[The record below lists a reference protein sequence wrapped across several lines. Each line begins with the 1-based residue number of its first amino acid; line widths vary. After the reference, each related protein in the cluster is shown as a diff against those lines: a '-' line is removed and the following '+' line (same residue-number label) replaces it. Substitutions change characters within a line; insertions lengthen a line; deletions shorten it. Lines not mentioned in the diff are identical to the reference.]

1 MWLNGDRASRTYIGW
16 MGYSRRVAHMPK
28 TEGKEPGALEAQILP
43 SAVPSHSIL
52 RSSVKNLTSPFSATF
67 SQPKKFCGNPQRP
80 SVTRRDRS
88 KLAPEVAARFLSF
101 NSLLA
106 SVLASKSEVRSA
118 RAGATWRLTAARPAR
133 PRESARLVAFA
144 FFVVGA
150 LAAALTY
157 ARIRDRCVR
166 FVSQRARKLHTHFPP
181 RARAHHALM
190 HSSAGATHDA
200 RRRSR
205 RVDETTVRSLSLSLS
220 PPLRRP
226 IVTSRVVIDR
236 ASTPPIDPS
245 TVSRGATT
253 AREGWTT
260 ERATRVRSIGSTS
273 HLHNLRVDGEHVS
286 RQTRSDDDDDDDD
299 DDRRR
304 RRTTDRRHDPSTDR
318 VPRANSS

>member
-1 MWLNGDRASRTYIGW
+1 MWLNGDRASLTYIGW

-52 RSSVKNLTSPFSATF
+52 RSSVKYLTSPLSATF

-166 FVSQRARKLHTHFPP
+166 FVSQRARKLYTHPLV
-181 RARAHHALM
+181 RALVHSCTHSHACTHALI
-190 HSSAGATHDA
+190 HSSAGGTHDA
-200 RRRSR
+200 RRRAR
-205 RVDETTVRSLSLSLS
+205 RVDERPVRSLSFSLPT
-220 PPLRRP
+220 PPPSSHRHRSRRHR
-226 IVTSRVVIDR
+226 SRLHASDPSIDR
-236 ASTPPIDPS
+236 A
-245 TVSRGATT
+245 RGAYLEATT
-253 AREGWTT
+253 VREGWTKET
-260 ERATRVRSIGSTS
+260 SRRVEGRRSIDRVRDAPEQS
-273 HLHNLRVDGEHVS
+273 S
-286 RQTRSDDDDDDDD
+286 RGR
-299 DDRRR
+299 
-304 RRTTDRRHDPSTDR
+304 
-318 VPRANSS
+318 

>member
-67 SQPKKFCGNPQRP
+67 SHPKKFCGNPQRP

-166 FVSQRARKLHTHFPP
+166 FVSQRARKLHTHSPP
-181 RARAHHALM
+181 RARARIHRARARALIM
-190 HSSAGATHDA
+190 RSCIHPPGPRTTRVDA
-200 RRRSR
+200 RVASTRRPFVLSPSLPLPPPPSSHRHLTRRHRSR
-205 RVDETTVRSLSLSLS
+205 LHASDRS
-220 PPLRRP
+220 
-226 IVTSRVVIDR
+226 IDR
-236 ASTPPIDPS
+236 ISRCDHRARGMDDRTSDARSIDRVHLAPAQS
-245 TVSRGATT
+245 SRG
-253 AREGWTT
+253 R
-260 ERATRVRSIGSTS
+260 
-273 HLHNLRVDGEHVS
+273 
-286 RQTRSDDDDDDDD
+286 
-299 DDRRR
+299 
-304 RRTTDRRHDPSTDR
+304 
-318 VPRANSS
+318 

>member
-52 RSSVKNLTSPFSATF
+52 RSSVKYLTSPLSATF

-166 FVSQRARKLHTHFPP
+166 FVSQRARKLYTHPLVRALVHSCTHSFIRRGHSRRASTRSSRRRETRSFSLVLSPHPPSIVPSSPIASSPIAPP
-181 RARAHHALM
+181 RL
-190 HSSAGATHDA
+190 
-200 RRRSR
+200 RS
-205 RVDETTVRSLSLSLS
+205 
-220 PPLRRP
+220 
-226 IVTSRVVIDR
+226 IDR
-236 ASTPPIDPS
+236 A
-245 TVSRGATT
+245 RGAYLEATT
-253 AREGWTT
+253 VREGWTKET
-260 ERATRVRSIGSTS
+260 SRRVEGRRSIDRVRDAPEQS
-273 HLHNLRVDGEHVS
+273 S
-286 RQTRSDDDDDDDD
+286 RGR
-299 DDRRR
+299 
-304 RRTTDRRHDPSTDR
+304 
-318 VPRANSS
+318 

>member
-67 SQPKKFCGNPQRP
+67 SHPKKFCGNPQRP

-166 FVSQRARKLHTHFPP
+166 FVSQRARKLYTHPLVRALVHSCTHFI
-181 RARAHHALM
+181 RALM
-190 HSSAGATHDA
+190 HSFIHPPGALTT
-200 RRRSR
+200 
-205 RVDETTVRSLSLSLS
+205 RVDALVASTRDPFVLSRSLS
-220 PPLRRP
+220 PPLVHRP
-226 IVTSRVVIDR
+226 IVTDRVVTDR
-236 ASTPPIDPS
+236 ASTPPIHRS
-245 TVSRGATT
+245 IVRAGRISRRPPCERDG
-253 AREGWTT
+253 RERRLDASRDG
-260 ERATRVRSIGSTS
+260 VRSIGSAT
-273 HLHNLRVDGEHVS
+273 HLNNLRVDGEHVS
-286 RQTRSDDDDDDDD
+286 RC
-299 DDRRR
+299 
-304 RRTTDRRHDPSTDR
+304 
-318 VPRANSS
+318 NS

>member
-52 RSSVKNLTSPFSATF
+52 RSSVKYLTSPLSATF

-157 ARIRDRCVR
+157 AGIRDRCVR
-166 FVSQRARKLHTHFPP
+166 FVSQRARKLYTHPLVRALVHSCTHFI
-181 RARAHHALM
+181 RALM
-190 HSSAGATHDA
+190 HSFIHPPGALTT
-200 RRRSR
+200 
-205 RVDETTVRSLSLSLS
+205 RVDALVASTRDPFVLSRSLS
-220 PPLRRP
+220 PPPPPSSHRHRSRRHR
-226 IVTSRVVIDR
+226 SRLHASDPSIDR
-236 ASTPPIDPS
+236 A
-245 TVSRGATT
+245 RGAYLEATT
-253 AREGWTT
+253 VREGWTRET
-260 ERATRVRSIGSTS
+260 SRRVEGRRSIDRVRDAPEQS
-273 HLHNLRVDGEHVS
+273 S
-286 RQTRSDDDDDDDD
+286 RGR
-299 DDRRR
+299 
-304 RRTTDRRHDPSTDR
+304 
-318 VPRANSS
+318 

>member
-1 MWLNGDRASRTYIGW
+1 MWLNGDRASLTYIGW

-52 RSSVKNLTSPFSATF
+52 RSSVKYLTSPLSATF

-166 FVSQRARKLHTHFPP
+166 FVSQCARKLYTHPLVRALVHSCTHFI
-181 RARAHHALM
+181 RALM
-190 HSSAGATHDA
+190 HSFIHSSAGGTHDA
-200 RRRSR
+200 RRRDE
-205 RVDETTVRSLSLSLS
+205 RVDERPVRSLSFSLPTPRPS
-220 PPLRRP
+220 SHRHRSRRHR
-226 IVTSRVVIDR
+226 SRLHASDPSIDR
-236 ASTPPIDPS
+236 A
-245 TVSRGATT
+245 RGAYLEATT
-253 AREGWTT
+253 VREGWTKET
-260 ERATRVRSIGSTS
+260 SRRVSTRVRSIGSAT
-273 HLHNLRVDGEHVS
+273 HLNNLRVDGEHVS
-286 RQTRSDDDDDDDD
+286 RC
-299 DDRRR
+299 
-304 RRTTDRRHDPSTDR
+304 
-318 VPRANSS
+318 NS

>member
-67 SQPKKFCGNPQRP
+67 SHPKKFCGNPQRP

-106 SVLASKSEVRSA
+106 SVLASKSEVKSA

-181 RARAHHALM
+181 RARSHSSCARARAHHALM

-220 PPLRRP
+220 PPPPSSHRHLTRRHR
-226 IVTSRVVIDR
+226 SRLHASDRSIDR
-236 ASTPPIDPS
+236 ISRCDHRARGMDDRTSETRSIDRVHLAPAQS
-245 TVSRGATT
+245 SRG
-253 AREGWTT
+253 R
-260 ERATRVRSIGSTS
+260 
-273 HLHNLRVDGEHVS
+273 
-286 RQTRSDDDDDDDD
+286 
-299 DDRRR
+299 
-304 RRTTDRRHDPSTDR
+304 
-318 VPRANSS
+318 

>member
-67 SQPKKFCGNPQRP
+67 SHPKKFCGNPQRP

-166 FVSQRARKLHTHFPP
+166 FVSQRARKLHTHSPA
-181 RARAHHALM
+181 RARARIHRARARARALM
-190 HSSAGATHDA
+190 HSFIHPPGPRTTRVDA
-200 RRRSR
+200 RVASTRRPF
-205 RVDETTVRSLSLSLS
+205 VLSPSLS
-220 PPLRRP
+220 PPPPPSSHRHLTRRHR
-226 IVTSRVVIDR
+226 SRLHASDRSIDR
-236 ASTPPIDPS
+236 ISRCDHRARGMDDRPSDARSIDRVRAAPAQS
-245 TVSRGATT
+245 SRG
-253 AREGWTT
+253 R
-260 ERATRVRSIGSTS
+260 
-273 HLHNLRVDGEHVS
+273 
-286 RQTRSDDDDDDDD
+286 
-299 DDRRR
+299 
-304 RRTTDRRHDPSTDR
+304 
-318 VPRANSS
+318 

>member
-67 SQPKKFCGNPQRP
+67 SHPKKFCGNPQRP

-166 FVSQRARKLHTHFPP
+166 FVSQRARKLHTHSPP
-181 RARAHHALM
+181 RARSHSSCARARAHHALI

-205 RVDETTVRSLSLSLS
+205 RVDETTVRSLSLSRYLGGEYNGVVFARGKNATLTLKITS
-220 PPLRRP
+220 PF
-226 IVTSRVVIDR
+226 VR
-236 ASTPPIDPS
+236 ASSRSSRWTRRG
-245 TVSRGATT
+245 RGASCQ
-253 AREGWTT
+253 AH
-260 ERATRVRSIGSTS
+260 RATT
-273 HLHNLRVDGEHVS
+273 
-286 RQTRSDDDDDDDD
+286 
-299 DDRRR
+299 
-304 RRTTDRRHDPSTDR
+304 
-318 VPRANSS
+318 